1 MRSSRIGPPNYS
13 MLSREHSM
21 YNYLYKIKNN
31 INNKEYIGI
40 HSTNNLDD
48 NYMGSG
54 ILLKKAIKKYGIE
67 NFTKEIIQYFTTR
80 DDALDAERLIVN
92 ESYVIS
98 AQTYNTAIGGNSPPL
113 RKGSTLSNTTL
124 TKLRNFRLTE
134 EGKAASSKG
143 GKNLWKTKNNW
154 SDDSIVKR
162 VNTRREHNSFKNDMS
177 ACHTADAI
185 RKRTETRRKNGVQF
199 NTSVC
204 NSKENIIKRQKT
216 RLINIINKIL
226 IHYNEQ
232 FTFELLK
239 KARKEKVTYLTNKS
253 LLTYFTLEDIRR
265 LSCVEQLK
273 E

>member
-48 NYMGSG
+48 NYIGSG

-162 VNTRREHNSFKNDMS
+162 
-177 ACHTADAI
+177 
-185 RKRTETRRKNGVQF
+185 
-199 NTSVC
+199 
-204 NSKENIIKRQKT
+204 QKT